1 MFEEFVERH
10 CKSLPGAR
18 LAEPFGPDMY
28 VWTVAEKM
36 FAAYTKGST
45 GVSIRAR
52 SAQEAQKMIQQGKA
66 VSAPYL
72 KSGGWVMVEWR
83 NTSPHELRRYITQS
97 YAQVRAELNPNQQAS
112 LPPFDAGQ
120 FKG

>member
-18 LAEPFGPDMY
+18 LAAPFGPDMY

-52 SAQEAQKMIQQGKA
+52 SAMREAMRMVMLICR
-66 VSAPYL
+66 AP
-72 KSGGWVMVEWR
+72 V
-83 NTSPHELRRYITQS
+83 
-97 YAQVRAELNPNQQAS
+97 
-112 LPPFDAGQ
+112 
-120 FKG
+120 

>member
-10 CKSLPGAR
+10 CKFLPGAR

-83 NTSPHELRRYITQS
+83 NTSPHELRRIKG
-97 YAQVRAELNPNQQAS
+97 RQAG
-112 LPPFDAGQ
+112 LLVWV
-120 FKG
+120 